1 MANRRGKKWNQW
13 QALFYWSPKSLQMVT
28 TALRLEEACSLEEK
42 LWQIYQH
49 IKNQR
54 HHFANR
60 GLYSQSYGF
69 SSSHVQMWEM
79 NHKECWV
86 LKNWCYQIV
95 VLEKT
100 LENYLYCKK
109 IKLVNLKGN
118 QSWIFIGKTDAEAET
133 PIFWPPDA
141 KSWLIGV
148 DPDAEKDWR

>member
-1 MANRRGKKWNQW
+1 MAHRMGKKWKQW
-13 QALFYWSPKSLQMVT
+13 KTLFYWSPKSLQMVT

-54 HHFANR
+54 QHFANR

-69 SSSHVQMWEM
+69 SSSHVQMWEVD
-79 NHKECWV
+79 HKECWV